1 MPRKSRKN
9 VGLIG
14 LGIIGARVAFNLRA
28 AGFQVFVWSRTPKAA
43 PNFLGSPSEVVSLCD
58 VIQIFVSDSAALFS
72 VIDAMAEG
80 LTSSHV
86 IVCSATVGPEATLEA
101 ARRVEARGAR
111 FVDAPFTGSRGA
123 AEKGQLV
130 YYVGGEEAAVKKA
143 EPFLKAS
150 SKALI
155 PCGPVGHAAVLKV
168 ATNMITCASTL
179 ALSEAL
185 ALAERSGVSPAA
197 FAAALENNACRSGT
211 TDLKLPKMVAGD
223 FEPHFSLKHMAK
235 DMRIALEM
243 ARELGIELPFSQ
255 RGSTVLES
263 GLEAGWGELDFAA
276 VFKTYERPVEAP
288 AELPAGERPPAEQLT
303 LEAPAAPAAVTV
315 EVIPAIDPA
324 PAAAPEQ
331 SAAPASAPVEKSVE
345 TPAQAKSD
353 APAPVAPPAA
363 PAVLEIVSE
372 VLKDDKPA
380 AQQSPAESKP
390 DGEKAFESKPA
401 DPAPAAPA
409 AAKSLPAEE
418 AVKLEKKDE
427 KPSDEAGGAKGAEGG
442 GEKKLEGET
451 LPAKKPFN
459 RIRRFFSFSG
469 GR

>member
-28 AGFQVFVWSRTPKAA
+28 AGFQVFVWNRTPKAA
-43 PNFLGSPSEVVSLCD
+43 PNFLGSPSEVASLCD
-58 VIQIFVSDSAALFS
+58 VIQIFVADREALLS
-72 VIDAMAEG
+72 VIEAMAEG

-150 SKALI
+150 SKVLV
-155 PCGPVGHAAVLKV
+155 PCGSVGQAAVLKV

-185 ALAERSGVSPAA
+185 ALAGRSGVSPGA

-211 TDLKLPKMVAGD
+211 TDLKLPKMVEGD

-243 ARELGIELPFSQ
+243 ARELGMELPFSE
-255 RGSTVLES
+255 RASSVLER
-263 GLEAGWGELDFAA
+263 GLESGWGELDFAS
-276 VFKTYERPVEAP
+276 VFKAYERPEEAP
-288 AELPAGERPPAEQLT
+288 AELPAGEPSPAGQLA
-303 LEAPAAPAAVTV
+303 LDAPAAPAA
-315 EVIPAIDPA
+315 EPA
-324 PAAAPEQ
+324 PAASPARSEVSAKPAE
-331 SAAPASAPVEKSVE
+331 AAPASAQVPEEPKPDAATPSAP
-345 TPAQAKSD
+345 PAQA
-353 APAPVAPPAA
+353 AG
-363 PAVLEIVSE
+363 PAVVEIVAE
-372 VLKDDKPA
+372 VLKDASPQAGQTKPA
-380 AQQSPAESKP
+380 GSKP
-390 DGEKAFESKPA
+390 EGEKAPDGKTAE
-401 DPAPAAPA
+401 AAPGSLNEAKGA
-409 AAKSLPAEE
+409 ASEE
-418 AVKLEKKDE
+418 PVKPEKKDE
-427 KPSDEAGGAKGAEGG
+427 KPAGEAGDAKG
-442 GEKKLEGET
+442 GEAKADGEAP
-451 LPAKKPFN
+451 PAKKPFN
-459 RIRRFFSFSG
+459 RIRRFFSFSS